1 MLPSDAPGHLATTDF
16 LVIGG
21 GIIGLCLALNLKRR
35 YRDCTVTLIE
45 KEKSCGR
52 HASGRNSGVL
62 HAGFY
67 YGPDSWKARF
77 TLDGNRALKDYCR
90 ERGIPVNLTGKL
102 VVARDE
108 AELPSLHNLL
118 KRGQANGVPLDL
130 VTEEEARRIE
140 PRVKTCGQ
148 ALYSPETATVDPRR
162 VVAAFAADAEAAGVV
177 LRPSTAYLGRRQG
190 AVLTT
195 GGAIDAGHVV
205 NAAGLHA
212 DTVAR
217 DFGFAQDHAILPFKG
232 LYLRSS
238 EPVGSLKTNIYP
250 VPDPAYPFLGAH
262 FTLGPEGGV
271 TLGPTAVPAMWR
283 EQYRGWGGFERGE
296 LRAVLRLGYRL
307 WRSDPSGYTR
317 LALTE
322 LRCCFRP
329 YLVREAA
336 RLGAAR
342 ALPDLGRGRDPR
354 PARRHQDRS
363 TRARLSL
370 RGGRTL
376 IAYPQRRFARLYL
389 RAAVH
394 CLSGRSDPGARRVA
408 ARSGRLTVHRR
419 AGTFVIFISGR
430 PA

>member
-21 GIIGLCLALNLKRR
+21 GIIGLCLALNLKRH

-190 AVLTT
+190 TVLTT

-238 EPVGSLKTNIYP
+238 EPAGSLKTNVYP

-271 TLGPTAVPAMWR
+271 TLGPTAVPALWR

-317 LALTE
+317 LALSE

-336 RLGAAR
+336 RLVDGVRAEHFRIWGEAGIR
-342 ALPDLGRGRDPR
+342 AQLVDTRTGRLEPDFHFEGDERSSHVLNAVSPAFTCALPFTAYLVDRIPGRGALPPDP
-354 PARRHQDRS
+354 
-363 TRARLSL
+363 
-370 RGGRTL
+370 
-376 IAYPQRRFARLYL
+376 
-389 RAAVH
+389 V
-394 CLSGRSDPGARRVA
+394 V
-408 ARSGRLTVHRR
+408 
-419 AGTFVIFISGR
+419 
-430 PA
+430 

>member
-1 MLPSDAPGHLATTDF
+1 M
-16 LVIGG
+16 IGG
-21 GIIGLCLALNLKRR
+21 GIIGLCLALNLKRH

-67 YGPDSWKARF
+67 YGPESWKARF

-190 AVLTT
+190 TVLTT

-238 EPVGSLKTNIYP
+238 EPAGSLKTNVYP

-271 TLGPTAVPAMWR
+271 TLGPTAVPALWR
-283 EQYRGWGGFERGE
+283 EQYRGWGGFEPGE

-307 WRSDPSGYTR
+307 WRSDPMGYTR
-317 LALTE
+317 LAL
-322 LRCCFRP
+322 
-329 YLVREAA
+329 Y
-336 RLGAAR
+336 GAAMLLQTLPRARGRAPRRRGAGR
-342 ALPDLGRGRDPR
+342 ALPRLGRGRDPG

-376 IAYPQRRFARLYL
+376 IACPQRRFARLYL

-394 CLSGRSDPGARRVA
+394 CLSGRSDPGARGINGGAPHRTPA
-408 ARSGRLTVHRR
+408 LTRRPGEPWSGSDPR
-419 AGTFVIFISGR
+419 
-430 PA
+430 

>member
-1 MLPSDAPGHLATTDF
+1 MLSSDACGPVATTDF

-21 GIIGLCLALNLKRR
+21 GVIGLCLALNLKRR
-35 YRDCTVTLIE
+35 YGDCTVMLIE
-45 KEKSCGR
+45 KESGCGR

-90 ERGIPVNLTGKL
+90 DRGIPVNRTGKL

-108 AELPSLHNLL
+108 TELPGLHHLL
-118 KRGQANGVPLDL
+118 ERGRANGVPLDL
-130 VTEEEARRIE
+130 VTEDEARRIE
-140 PRVKTCGQ
+140 PRVKTFGH

-162 VVAAFAADAEAAGVV
+162 VVAAFAADAEASGVV
-177 LRPSTAYLGRRQG
+177 LRPSTAYLGRRQST
-190 AVLTT
+190 VLTT

-205 NAAGLHA
+205 NAAGVYA

-217 DFGFAQDHAILPFKG
+217 DFGFAQEHAILPFKG

-238 EPVGSLKTNIYP
+238 EPTGSLKTNVYP

-262 FTLGPEGGV
+262 FTVGPEGGV
-271 TLGPTAVPAMWR
+271 TLGPTAIPALWR
-283 EQYRGWGGFERGE
+283 EQYRGWGGFEGGE
-296 LRAVLRLGYRL
+296 LRAVLRLCYRL

-336 RLGAAR
+336 RLVDGVRAEHFRVWGEAGIRAQLVNLETGRLEPDFRFEGDERSSHVLNAVSPAFTCALPFSAYLVDRIPGRGTEARAAR
-342 ALPDLGRGRDPR
+342 P
-354 PARRHQDRS
+354 
-363 TRARLSL
+363 
-370 RGGRTL
+370 
-376 IAYPQRRFARLYL
+376 
-389 RAAVH
+389 V
-394 CLSGRSDPGARRVA
+394 
-408 ARSGRLTVHRR
+408 
-419 AGTFVIFISGR
+419 
-430 PA
+430 